1 MKSKV
6 PSHVWAEVDQL
17 LIAGCPVKEIAAK
30 FNIRENSIYVHAKR
44 HNIPTSATVRTA
56 IQTAVKGKVE
66 ALIEEWERKG
76 NQHRELVF
84 DLAHKSLKKMK
95 PRAPKNFREAEA
107 ADKIARRAAGLEV
120 ADTKQQTL
128 INLHAIDVFEDVQ
141 EAPSGTAITEP
152 IEAELVEAGDEP
164 ASDSEPDQPT
174 QLLEAESLPVADSEQ
189 PAHQEPAATTDA

>member
-44 HNIPTSATVRTA
+44 HNIPTSATVKTA

-76 NQHRELVF
+76 NEHRELAF
-84 DLAHKSLKKMK
+84 KLAHQSLKKMK

-107 ADKIARRAAGLEV
+107 ADKIARRAAGLET

-141 EAPSGTAITEP
+141 EAPSGTAVT
-152 IEAELVEAGDEP
+152 EAEIVEAGDEQ
-164 ASDSEPDQPT
+164 ASDAEQSQPT
-174 QLLEAESLPVADSEQ
+174 QLPEAASLPLADLEQ
-189 PAHQEPAATTDA
+189 PAHQEPATTIDV